1 MSMYKTKHFDNRI
14 LTLSKYINKP
24 DKEYSDP
31 HDFYQQFTELQTG
44 TILYHFKGHQQP
56 NDTEGVMLGDVIT
69 TDNCVTSHFGDTRLF
84 FQHQYLEEDVELMP
98 EWTDDYSQ
106 KCTSIC

>member
-1 MSMYKTKHFDNRI
+1 MDITRI
-14 LTLSKYINKP
+14 ITCFQVTFAPTGNIKFRE
-24 DKEYSDP
+24 EYSDP
-31 HDFYQQFTELQTG
+31 HDFYQQFTELETG